1 MRPFVNPSSITMLS
15 STQPSSSSSSRIIAP
30 FSSYSRTAG
39 LVLYLIMIIT
49 TTNSI
54 EGKRIVDYK
63 GIVSGEVIVG
73 INVLK
78 DMFASVRNFI
88 GGRSKGYEEELV
100 KARDNAMRELEE
112 RAERLGANA
121 IVGVDIDYQV
131 LGADNGMMMVI
142 ASGTAVY
149 CQ

>member
-1 MRPFVNPSSITMLS
+1 
-15 STQPSSSSSSRIIAP
+15 
-30 FSSYSRTAG
+30 
-39 LVLYLIMIIT
+39 MIIT

-88 GGRSKGYEEELV
+88 GGRSKGYEEELI
-100 KARDNAMRELEE
+100 KARNNAMKELEE
-112 RAERLGANA
+112 RAEQLGANA

>member
-1 MRPFVNPSSITMLS
+1 
-15 STQPSSSSSSRIIAP
+15 
-30 FSSYSRTAG
+30 
-39 LVLYLIMIIT
+39 MIVT

-54 EGKRIVDYK
+54 EGKKIIDYK

-73 INVLK
+73 INVIK

-88 GGRSKGYEEELV
+88 GGRSKGYEEELI
-100 KARDNAMRELEE
+100 KARNNAMRELEE
-112 RAERLGANA
+112 RAEQLGANA

>member
-1 MRPFVNPSSITMLS
+1 
-15 STQPSSSSSSRIIAP
+15 
-30 FSSYSRTAG
+30 
-39 LVLYLIMIIT
+39 MIVT

-54 EGKRIVDYK
+54 EGKRIIDYK

-73 INVLK
+73 INVIK

-88 GGRSKGYEEELV
+88 GGRSKGYEEELI
-100 KARDNAMRELEE
+100 KARNNAMKELEE
-112 RAERLGANA
+112 RAEQLGANA
-121 IVGVDIDYQV
+121 IIGVDIDYQV

-149 CQ
+149 YQ

>member
-1 MRPFVNPSSITMLS
+1 
-15 STQPSSSSSSRIIAP
+15 
-30 FSSYSRTAG
+30 
-39 LVLYLIMIIT
+39 MIIT

-78 DMFASVRNFI
+78 DMFASVRNLI
-88 GGRSKGYEEELV
+88 GGRSKGYEEELI

-121 IVGVDIDYQV
+121 IVGVDIDYEV

-142 ASGTAVY
+142 ATGTAVY